1 MDNIISQINP
11 NAATPAVAATTS
23 VHEELADQYGHLSEP
38 YRSEAALSD
47 AARIELVKR
56 GVVIEHPAYKLAT
69 DYAHWILSQ
78 PPGTPGKGMLL
89 MGQPG
94 VGKSTFGEELV
105 RSGKGRIVMINAEG
119 ARSMR
124 ELYGRVLQ
132 SFDGPVA
139 RSMHTPDREL
149 AVIRLFKAF
158 NVRGFAVDE
167 IQDLTKGSQREHQQ
181 VLMGIKYLSNVA
193 RIPLF
198 CLGTPDAAKAFY
210 VEKGLEKRLRP
221 FTLPQWKLDQSFADL
236 IKAVE
241 QTLPLRKPSA
251 IRNEATLRYLLE
263 ISGGSLREI
272 IACITCASVRAILSG
287 EEALTLQGL
296 KDAEWAP
303 PRDGDTP

>member
-1 MDNIISQINP
+1 MDNHVDQ
-11 NAATPAVAATTS
+11 NAATLEVAAEDTPNRDPAG
-23 VHEELADQYGHLSEP
+23 HYDHLSEP
-38 YRSEAALSD
+38 YRSEAALSN
-47 AARIELVKR
+47 AVRIELIKR
-56 GVVIEHPAYKLAT
+56 GVVIEHPAYMLAM

-89 MGQPG
+89 MGEPG

-105 RSGKGRIVMINAEG
+105 RSGKGRIVMISAEG

-198 CLGTPDAAKAFY
+198 CLGTPDSAKAFY

-221 FTLPQWKLDQSFADL
+221 YTLPQWKLDQSFVEL
-236 IKAVE
+236 INAIE
-241 QTLPLRKPSA
+241 LSLPLRKPSA
-251 IRNEATLRYLLE
+251 IRNEAALRYLLE
-263 ISGGSLREI
+263 ISAGSLREI
-272 IACITCASVRAILSG
+272 MARITCAAVRAILNG

-296 KDAEWAP
+296 KYAESAP
-303 PRDGDTP
+303 PRDGRMP

>member
-1 MDNIISQINP
+1 MDNFVNQH
-11 NAATPAVAATTS
+11 AATPGVAAEDTFNRDPAE
-23 VHEELADQYGHLSEP
+23 HYCHLPEP
-38 YRSEAALSD
+38 YRSEAALSN
-47 AARIELVKR
+47 AVRIELIKR
-56 GVVIEHPAYKLAT
+56 GVVIEHPAYMLAM
-69 DYAHWILSQ
+69 DHAHWILSQ

-89 MGQPG
+89 MGEPG
-94 VGKSTFGEELV
+94 VGKSTFGEALV
-105 RSGKGRIVMINAEG
+105 HCGKGRIVMISAEG

-210 VEKGLEKRLRP
+210 ADKGLEKRLRP
-221 FTLPQWKLDQSFADL
+221 FTLPRWKLDQSFADL

-251 IRNEATLRYLLE
+251 IRNETTLRYLLE
-263 ISGGSLREI
+263 ISDGSLREI
-272 IACITCASVRAILSG
+272 MARITCAGVRAILSG
-287 EEALTLQGL
+287 EEAITLQGL
-296 KDAEWAP
+296 KDAESAP
-303 PRDGDTP
+303 PRNGETP

>member
-1 MDNIISQINP
+1 MDNIVNQ
-11 NAATPAVAATTS
+11 NAAASEVAAATISDLHPTE
-23 VHEELADQYGHLSEP
+23 HYEHLPESC
-38 YRSEAALSD
+38 RREAALSNVV
-47 AARIELVKR
+47 RIELIKR
-56 GVVIEHPAYKLAT
+56 GVVIEHPAYKLAM

-78 PPGTPGKGMLL
+78 PPGTPGRGMLL
-89 MGQPG
+89 MGEPG
-94 VGKSTFGEELV
+94 VGKSTFGEEIV
-105 RSGKGRIVMINAEG
+105 RSGKGRIVMISAEG

-181 VLMGIKYLSNVA
+181 VLMGIKYLSNIA

-210 VEKGLEKRLRP
+210 VEKSLEKRLRP

-251 IRNEATLRYLLE
+251 IRNEATLRYLLD

-272 IACITCASVRAILSG
+272 MARITCAAVRAILSG

-296 KDAEWAP
+296 KDAESAP
-303 PRDGDTP
+303 PRDGEAV